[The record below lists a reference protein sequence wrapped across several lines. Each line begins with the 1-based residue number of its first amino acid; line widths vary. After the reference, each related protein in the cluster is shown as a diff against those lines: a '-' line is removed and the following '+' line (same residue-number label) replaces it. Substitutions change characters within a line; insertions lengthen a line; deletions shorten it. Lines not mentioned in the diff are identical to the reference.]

1 MRVKWKMAVG
11 ALALAAWVQI
21 PAWSVKAR
29 GEVYVS
35 DSLYDWSGNAD
46 RSQSS
51 GSLLSPSSPLSP
63 PRVRMITLG
72 RGLRPRFRRR
82 TGRRIWPWGFRR

>member
-63 PRVRMITLG
+63 QTSKSQDDYTGPGAKAQVQEIG
-72 RGLRPRFRRR
+72 RASCRERG
-82 TGRRIWPWGFRR
+82 